1 MQRLAGMTRRTPA
14 SSAGSCQDPP
24 ILSPT
29 VTLAETALYAPV
41 KAFLAAR
48 GYEVKGEIRGCDVV
62 AVRAGSP
69 TLLVIAELKLGFSL
83 ELLLQGIDR
92 MPMADEVWLATR
104 HTPQGRRRQLRVARL
119 CRLLGFGLLAVHAT
133 HGAVT
138 ILADPAP
145 YRPRPN
151 PKRRSLLLREHARRQ
166 GDPAT
171 GGSTRQPLMTAYR
184 QHALRCAAALAQ
196 GSRTLAELRA
206 TGLDPG
212 TVPARNVYGWFRRE
226 SRGRYCLSEAGTLAL
241 RHSLPTGEAP
251 ASRTSE

>member
-1 MQRLAGMTRRTPA
+1 MTRRTPV
-14 SSAGSCQDPP
+14 SSTGSCQG
-24 ILSPT
+24 SPVPSRA

-48 GYEVKGEIRGCDVV
+48 GYDVKGEIRGCDVV

-104 HTPQGRRRQLRVARL
+104 ETRQGRRRQLRIARL
-119 CRLLGFGLLAVHAT
+119 CRLLGFGLLAVQVA
-133 HGAVT
+133 HGTVT
-138 ILADPAP
+138 ILVEPAP
-145 YRPRPN
+145 YRPRPD
-151 PKRRSLLLREHARRQ
+151 PKRRGLLLREHARRY
-166 GDPAT
+166 GDPAA

-226 SRGRYCLSEAGTLAL
+226 SRGRYGLSETGTLAL
-241 RHSLPTGEAP
+241 RRWSPPGQP
-251 ASRTSE
+251 AA